1 MKRRLETFAILLAAA
16 GTAILLAVGVGGTAG
31 PVRAETKN
39 DAAPPSADAP
49 GGLKRAVFAGGCFW
63 CVEADF
69 DKVPG
74 VKETISGFTGGHVD
88 NPTYHEVAYGGTG
101 HKEAVEITYD
111 PKVVSYEKLL
121 DVFWHSVDPVDAG
134 GQFCDRG
141 ESYKTAI
148 FALDDEQLK
157 EAQASKEAIGKDLG
171 QTIATQITRAGP
183 FWPAE
188 EYHQNYYK
196 SQDRILSR
204 FGYVTKAHAY
214 KGYREGCGRDRRLK
228 ELWGADYHRGIP
240 QS

>member
-1 MKRRLETFAILLAAA
+1 MPFSFRAFVTFIAAA
-16 GTAILLAVGVGGTAG
+16 GTALVLAAG
-31 PVRAETKN
+31 ATGPAAAQATSE
-39 DAAPPSADAP
+39 AAPPSVDAP
-49 GGLKRAVFAGGCFW
+49 GGLKRAIFAGGCFW

-88 NPTYHEVAYGGTG
+88 HVTYHEVTAGGTG
-101 HKEAVEITYD
+101 HKEAVEVTYD
-111 PKVVSYEKLL
+111 PAVASYDKLL

-148 FALDDEQLK
+148 FALDDAQLK
-157 EAQASKEAIGKDLG
+157 EAQASKEAIAKDLG
-171 QTIATQITRAGP
+171 QSIVTEITRAGP

-188 EYHQNYYK
+188 AYHQNYYR

-204 FGYVTKAHAY
+204 FGYVTKASAY

-228 ELWGADYHRGIP
+228 QLWGKDYHRGIP
-240 QS
+240 AS